1 MVRRYGDEIRFVGMA
16 GRGDEASIRD
26 FVERHG
32 LEAMDTVVDESGDL
46 WARFGV
52 LGQPA
57 WVFVDDDGDS
67 NRHQTALPEDEVERI
82 LDEMI
87 TS

>member
-1 MVRRYGDEIRFVGMA
+1 VRRYGDRISFVGMA

-26 FVERHG
+26 FVEGYG

-46 WARFGV
+46 WSRFGV

-57 WVFVDDDGDS
+57 WVFVDDAGESDLY
-67 NRHQTALPEDEVERI
+67 QTALPEDELERI

-87 TS
+87 AS